1 MRAGAALIKPSM
13 SLWRWWRPPT
23 DRATVAGWADELA
36 ATVRSTERR
45 LREDLRG
52 GPGVFMRVGFTTV
65 SRSTP
70 GETIESADVSD
81 IAAYYE
87 LLGPP
92 LPRLVVLGEPGSGK
106 TVAAIHLVLGL
117 LETRRNCATDA
128 QRAEQPVPVRV
139 NAAGWDGERDFSGW
153 LTTRLGYDYPQLRPV
168 LARKLVDDG
177 LILPVIDGLDEM
189 DTPDSRGSRARA
201 LLDQLNTTAWR
212 NAPVVVVCRTTE
224 FWKLCELGA
233 DNGLHGAA
241 TVTLQ
246 PLPPDRVGEY
256 LTAYRDAIGT
266 TSRTW
271 TEVST
276 RISTEPGTALATA
289 LHTPW
294 MLGLA
299 VNALH
304 HDPTTA
310 ERLTG
315 CATPDAVEDLLF
327 AAQIP
332 AAVIGREQHKR
343 YRAYTSDNVRTWMQ
357 TLARCLEHRRNTG
370 GDGTA
375 IRLDEIWELA
385 GPTRGRVWH
394 AATAAVLIAMT
405 AGLSAFVI
413 IGPALLMLGYE
424 PEMNTTSMPTPLYL
438 IQTLII
444 LGLVLGIGFSLAFG
458 LTFGLAVGV
467 VVGLFKA
474 VPATRLVWQAP
485 KRSRWRKGLAV
496 GLVAGAGVGIV
507 VRLVASHHS
516 SGLVVGIIAALTF
529 VLVIVF
535 SADAEDQLRHTV
547 DERHLIRKDLRAAAL
562 IGALAGITSI
572 GALLLL
578 AIPRLETSSD
588 LIMEGWAPGL
598 IPVSVW
604 FAIIFV
610 TTFGLLIGRAS
621 GRFFTATLI
630 FRRTGIFAARPTVF
644 LDWARRNGLLRVN
657 GTAYQFRHE
666 TYRRWLQQPAPSADE
681 SPSN

>member
-1 MRAGAALIKPSM
+1 M
-13 SLWRWWRPPT
+13 
-23 DRATVAGWADELA
+23 
-36 ATVRSTERR
+36 
-45 LREDLRG
+45 
-52 GPGVFMRVGFTTV
+52 FMRVGFTTV

-70 GETIESADVSD
+70 GDAIESADVSD

-87 LLGPP
+87 LLGQP

-117 LETRRNCATDA
+117 LETRRNSATDA

-139 NAAGWDGERDFSGW
+139 NAAGWDGEQDFSGW

-168 LARKLVDDG
+168 LARKLVEDG

-212 NAPVVVVCRTTE
+212 NAPVVVVCRTAE

-246 PLPPDRVGEY
+246 PLPPDRISEY

-266 TSRTW
+266 SGRTW

-276 RISTEPGTALATA
+276 RITTEPDTALATA

-304 HDPTTA
+304 HDPATA
-310 ERLTG
+310 EHLTG

-385 GPTRGRVWH
+385 GTTRCRLWH
-394 AATAAVLIAMT
+394 AATAAILITMA
-405 AGLSAFVI
+405 AGLSALLI
-413 IGPALLMLGYE
+413 GGPAGTLLLYE
-424 PEMNTTSMPTPLYL
+424 PEMNTTSIPTPLHL
-438 IQTLII
+438 ALGAIV
-444 LGLVLGIGFSLAFG
+444 LGLLVGIIYSLAFG

-467 VVGLFKA
+467 VVGLSKTVA
-474 VPATRLVWQAP
+474 ATRLIWQMP
-485 KRSRWRKGLAV
+485 KRSRWRKGLV
-496 GLVAGAGVGIV
+496 LGLVAGAGVGIL
-507 VRLVASHHS
+507 VRLVGSYHS

-529 VLVIVF
+529 VLVIGF
-535 SADAEDQLRHTV
+535 SADAEEQLRHTI
-547 DERHLIRKDLRAAAL
+547 DERHLIRNDLRAAATV
-562 IGALAGITSI
+562 GALAGITSA
-572 GALLLL
+572 GALMAL
-578 AIPRLETSSD
+578 AISRFEASNDPMASAAHLVS
-588 LIMEGWAPGL
+588 G
-598 IPVSVW
+598 PVFTVV
-604 FAIIFV
+604 FA
-610 TTFGLLIGRAS
+610 TTFGLLIGRAA

-630 FRRTGIFAARPTVF
+630 FRKTGIFAARPTVF

-666 TYRRWLQQPAPSADE
+666 TYRRWLQQGSR
-681 SPSN
+681 